1 MTEHDRDQ
9 EPQEPVTGYA
19 EEPRQRRRVTGL
31 SDLLPDW
38 LLSPEGKQHLRNAR
52 KEMMLAARTVLD
64 AAIERQ
70 EAGPSPRRAVSR
82 VEID

>member
-9 EPQEPVTGYA
+9 ASESA
-19 EEPRQRRRVTGL
+19 EAADEPRRHRPRITGL

-38 LLSPEGKQHLRNAR
+38 ILPQEGKQHIRNAR
-52 KEMMLAARTVLD
+52 KEMLLAARTVLD
-64 AAIERQ
+64 AAIECQ
-70 EAGPSPRRAVSR
+70 EAGPAPRRTVSR

>member
-1 MTEHDRDQ
+1 
-9 EPQEPVTGYA
+9 
-19 EEPRQRRRVTGL
+19 VTGL

-70 EAGPSPRRAVSR
+70 EAGPTPRRAVSR